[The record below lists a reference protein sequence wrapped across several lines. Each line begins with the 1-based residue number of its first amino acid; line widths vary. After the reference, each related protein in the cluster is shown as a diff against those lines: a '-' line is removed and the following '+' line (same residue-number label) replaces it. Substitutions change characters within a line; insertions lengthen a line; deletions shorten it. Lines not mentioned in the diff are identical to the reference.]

1 MPVIEVSHLTKDYG
15 HGRGV
20 FDVSLK
26 VEQGVCYGFLGPNGA
41 GKTTTIRHLMGFS
54 KPQSGSTFILGCDSW
69 KCADELK
76 NSVGYL
82 PGEIAFPKGLTGTE
96 FLDMQMKLR
105 RVKDEAY
112 KNELLERFQLDPSMR
127 VEKMSLGVRRKLAVV
142 TAFLHDPDILIL
154 DEPTSGLDPIMQQN
168 FIDFILSEKKR
179 GKTILLSSHIF
190 HEVDA
195 CCDRIS
201 IIKDGRIVADF
212 VADELKN
219 RSTKIYRISFSD
231 KDSYDAFVCKDYLF
245 HSRNEKKL
253 RARVMIEAAQ
263 INRLLTD
270 ITPLS
275 VTEFQEIPFTLEDY
289 FMEFYKN
296 DCQFGEVQS

>member
-20 FDVSLK
+20 FDVSIK
-26 VEQGVCYGFLGPNGA
+26 VEQGMCYGFLGPNGA

-54 KPQSGSTFILGCDSW
+54 KPQSGSTSILGCDSW
-69 KCADELK
+69 NCADELK
-76 NSVGYL
+76 NAVGYL

-105 RVKDEAY
+105 RVKDESY

>member
-20 FDVSLK
+20 FDVSIK
-26 VEQGVCYGFLGPNGA
+26 VEQGMCYGFLGPNGA

-54 KPQSGSTFILGCDSW
+54 KPQSGSTSILGCDSW
-69 KCADELK
+69 NCADELK
-76 NSVGYL
+76 NAVGYL

-275 VTEFQEIPFTLEDY
+275 VTEFQEIPFTLEDC

>member
-1 MPVIEVSHLTKDYG
+1 MRVIEVSHLTKDYG

-20 FDVSLK
+20 FDVSIK
-26 VEQGVCYGFLGPNGA
+26 VEQGMCYGFLGPNGA

-54 KPQSGSTFILGCDSW
+54 KPQSGSTSILGCDSW
-69 KCADELK
+69 NCADELK
-76 NSVGYL
+76 NAVGYL

-105 RVKDEAY
+105 RVKDAAY

-231 KDSYDAFVCKDYLF
+231 KDSYDAFVCKEYLF

-263 INRLLTD
+263 INRLLAD

-296 DCQFGEVQS
+296 DRQFGEVQS